1 MIVVCYVFL
10 GYFLHKYNTIRL
22 LKCIYVLSL
31 VINPRTT
38 LGTLFSE
45 GWQFSPGRSVR
56 ARPAKR
62 TPPTET
68 KPTRT
73 LDVVRI
79 LCPSWSSP
87 LPPSS
92 PMTPRLLLPAV
103 KHPHHHRHHRT
114 TVITAAR
121 SLVSSS
127 FHG

>member
-1 MIVVCYVFL
+1 MEHEWAAVEEEEEEETHFASNGDDDDNDDDDDDNDISCRRATRIIVVVSAQAVEL
-10 GYFLHKYNTIRL
+10 DGNR
-22 LKCIYVLSL
+22 SS
-31 VINPRTT
+31 PP
-38 LGTLFSE
+38 SE
-45 GWQFSPGRSVR
+45 PV
-56 ARPAKR
+56 
-62 TPPTET
+62 
-68 KPTRT
+68 RT

-103 KHPHHHRHHRT
+103 KHPHHHHHHHRT

-127 FHG
+127 FRG